1 MDMEHRNNALV
12 IGYDLSEGNM
22 RKALIVMRYDEN
34 GRMKVVNAFYDDD
47 AIDIYS
53 KLTSKKEE
61 EKNE

>member
-12 IGYDLSEGNM
+12 IGYDFSEGAT
-22 RKALIVMRYDEN
+22 RKALVVMRYDQN

-61 EKNE
+61 EENE

>member
-1 MDMEHRNNALV
+1 MDMEYQNNALA
-12 IGYDLSEGNM
+12 IGCDFSEGAT
-22 RKALIVMRYDEN
+22 RKALVVMRYDEN

>member
-22 RKALIVMRYDEN
+22 RKALVVMRYDQN

-47 AIDIYS
+47 ATDIYS

>member
-22 RKALIVMRYDEN
+22 RKALVVMKYDQN

>member
-1 MDMEHRNNALV
+1 MDMEYRNNALV
-12 IGYDLSEGNM
+12 IGYDFSEGIT
-22 RKALIVMRYDEN
+22 RKALVVMRYDEN

-61 EKNE
+61 

>member
-22 RKALIVMRYDEN
+22 RKTLVVMRYDQN

>member
-22 RKALIVMRYDEN
+22 RTALIVMRYDEN

>member
-1 MDMEHRNNALV
+1 MDMEYRNNALV
-12 IGYDLSEGNM
+12 IGCAFSEGAT
-22 RKALIVMRYDEN
+22 RKALVVMRYDQN

>member
-1 MDMEHRNNALV
+1 MDMEHRSNALV

>member
-1 MDMEHRNNALV
+1 MDMEYKNNALV
-12 IGYDLSEGNM
+12 IGCDFSERGT
-22 RKALIVMRYDEN
+22 RKALVVMRYDEN

-61 EKNE
+61 EKIE

>member
-1 MDMEHRNNALV
+1 MDMEHENNALV
-12 IGYDLSEGNM
+12 IGCDLSEGNM

>member
-1 MDMEHRNNALV
+1 MDMEHENNALV
-12 IGYDLSEGNM
+12 IGCDLSEWNM

-47 AIDIYS
+47 AIDIYR

>member
-1 MDMEHRNNALV
+1 MDMEHGNNALA
-12 IGYDLSEGNM
+12 IGCDLSEGNM

-61 EKNE
+61 EKK

>member
-1 MDMEHRNNALV
+1 MDMEHGNNALV
-12 IGYDLSEGNM
+12 IGCDFSEGAM
-22 RKALIVMRYDEN
+22 RKALVVMRYDQN

>member
-22 RKALIVMRYDEN
+22 RKALLVMRYDQN

>member
-12 IGYDLSEGNM
+12 IGYDLSEGVT
-22 RKALIVMRYDEN
+22 RKALVVMRYDEN

>member
-1 MDMEHRNNALV
+1 MDMEHENNALV
-12 IGYDLSEGNM
+12 IGCDLSEGNM
-22 RKALIVMRYDEN
+22 RNALIVMRYDEN

>member
-1 MDMEHRNNALV
+1 MDMEYRNNALV
-12 IGYDLSEGNM
+12 IGCDFSEGAT
-22 RKALIVMRYDEN
+22 RKALVVMRYDQN

>member
-12 IGYDLSEGNM
+12 IGYDLSDGNM

-53 KLTSKKEE
+53 KLTSEKEE
-61 EKNE
+61 EKK

>member
-12 IGYDLSEGNM
+12 IGYDLSEGDM
-22 RKALIVMRYDEN
+22 RKALVVMRYDQN

>member
-1 MDMEHRNNALV
+1 MDMEHGNNALV

-53 KLTSKKEE
+53 KLISKKEE

>member
-12 IGYDLSEGNM
+12 IGYDLSDGNM
-22 RKALIVMRYDEN
+22 RKALVVMRYDQN

-61 EKNE
+61 GKNE

>member
-1 MDMEHRNNALV
+1 MDMEYQNNSLV

-22 RKALIVMRYDEN
+22 RKALVVMRYDQN

>member
-1 MDMEHRNNALV
+1 MGMEYRNNALV

-22 RKALIVMRYDEN
+22 RKALIVMRYDGN

-61 EKNE
+61 KENE

>member
-12 IGYDLSEGNM
+12 IGCDLSEGNM
-22 RKALIVMRYDEN
+22 REALFVMRYDQN

>member
-22 RKALIVMRYDEN
+22 RKALIVMRYDQN
-34 GRMKVVNAFYDDD
+34 GRMKVVNAFYDAD

>member
-47 AIDIYS
+47 AVDIYS

-61 EKNE
+61 EENE

>member
-1 MDMEHRNNALV
+1 MDMEHRSNALV

-22 RKALIVMRYDEN
+22 RKALIVMRYDQN

>member
-1 MDMEHRNNALV
+1 MNMEHRNNALV

-22 RKALIVMRYDEN
+22 RKALVIMRYDQN

>member
-1 MDMEHRNNALV
+1 MDMEHGNNALV
-12 IGYDLSEGNM
+12 IGYDLSNGNM
-22 RKALIVMRYDEN
+22 RKALIVMRYDEY

>member
-1 MDMEHRNNALV
+1 MDMEYQNNALV
-12 IGYDLSEGNM
+12 IGCDLSEGNM
-22 RKALIVMRYDEN
+22 RKALIVMRYDQN

>member
-1 MDMEHRNNALV
+1 MDTECQNNALV

-22 RKALIVMRYDEN
+22 QKALIVMRYDQN

>member
-22 RKALIVMRYDEN
+22 RKALVVMRYDQN

>member
-22 RKALIVMRYDEN
+22 RKALIVMRYDQN

>member
-1 MDMEHRNNALV
+1 MDMKHRNNALV

-47 AIDIYS
+47 AVDIYS

-61 EKNE
+61 EENE

>member
-22 RKALIVMRYDEN
+22 RKALVVMRYDQN
-34 GRMKVVNAFYDDD
+34 GRMKVVNAFYDYD

-61 EKNE
+61 EKK

>member
-22 RKALIVMRYDEN
+22 RKALVVMRYDQN
-34 GRMKVVNAFYDDD
+34 GRMKVVNVFYDDD
-47 AIDIYS
+47 AVDIYS

-61 EKNE
+61 EENE